1 MFKLI
6 KLFPSILRL
15 SLKEILTIRKLQKIL
30 GKPSLWLSFPYP
42 CHLLPSIYFDEKC
55 LSKYGYRLITSDN
68 FGYNIGMLPI
78 LKEKHPKKRKHE
90 KESNS
95 WVDYKTKKTDMYIS
109 DSTRN
114 NHKYHTE
121 LISKKK
127 GENCLDESKIPKCY
141 IIPST
146 SQRQSKRSKKNK
158 KKSVA
163 SLEDKKD
170 KSRYILPRQ
179 STLTPKCYTISSSD
193 DSENEISLIYESKNR
208 HQPTGLPQTKRKGQ
222 PIMRIS
228 DINKIPLPSN
238 VDVVNK
244 IVDIRTIPLPSSPKL
259 INGADLEIIPLPEI
273 IGNYENPNNNVV
285 SCKVLNSDTNL
296 IKHDCENITEQ
307 TVSES
312 LTSHKIEVT
321 HTSVSAEL
329 NEVIFTADGGHS
341 SHNHNETVMKIGSVD
356 FDDIF
361 VESGLVINSDMYHK
375 ALGMRKALE
384 RNRQWEYLED
394 KHKHGGEN
402 SGPSVPFR
410 VLSYN
415 VLSQALLEEHT
426 YLYQYHDKI
435 ALDWNYRKKLLM
447 AEIRQARAHVELEE
461 VKPHLRGG
469 RVENHLGKKKSVY
482 PAEIR
487 TSISLSSA
495 VELNTTSAL
504 ANYATEA
511 DNSIKDKA
519 YFVPIVT
526 CAAETRTLNV
536 RETRKVEAM
545 RMRFVRSILA
555 VTSRNRIRNEVI
567 REIVRRTHGKVD
579 GVAVYYHADMFDLYD
594 YTTVEFYQPGVSVLN
609 RDNVGL
615 VVKLC
620 VRGGMPAQQ
629 IVVAT
634 THLLFNSRRH
644 DVKLAQTQLLLT
656 EIERFAFQGVSQH
669 RPKYLPVIITGDMN
683 LEPHTGVYQLLTQGR
698 LNYGG
703 LSKKFLDDSSNGPIL
718 GNTLIPRNLHVM
730 DTCQHWGVMATREGP
745 TLAQAEEWKHIRLY
759 NSDKKRL
766 MRESASRRRNVDL
779 SFQQFVE
786 NVRNQ
791 GKINDFV
798 TVPRTCPALPPS
810 LAPPPDP
817 HKFETGQLS
826 HQFNLQSVYS
836 HDREVTTNQE
846 NWVTVDYIFYSSRD
860 ANSRN
865 QNPRQVDLRL
875 VARYSLPSEESAEK
889 FGSIPNLASPSDH
902 YPLLAEFHLTGDQ

>member
-1 MFKLI
+1 MQLSRAHI
-6 KLFPSILRL
+6 KCMTRL
-15 SLKEILTIRKLQKIL
+15 
-30 GKPSLWLSFPYP
+30 
-42 CHLLPSIYFDEKC
+42 
-55 LSKYGYRLITSDN
+55 
-68 FGYNIGMLPI
+68 FGYSPG
-78 LKEKHPKKRKHE
+78 LKTHGYGV
-90 KESNS
+90 
-95 WVDYKTKKTDMYIS
+95 WV
-109 DSTRN
+109 
-114 NHKYHTE
+114 
-121 LISKKK
+121 
-127 GENCLDESKIPKCY
+127 
-141 IIPST
+141 
-146 SQRQSKRSKKNK
+146 
-158 KKSVA
+158 
-163 SLEDKKD
+163 
-170 KSRYILPRQ
+170 
-179 STLTPKCYTISSSD
+179 
-193 DSENEISLIYESKNR
+193 
-208 HQPTGLPQTKRKGQ
+208 
-222 PIMRIS
+222 
-228 DINKIPLPSN
+228 
-238 VDVVNK
+238 
-244 IVDIRTIPLPSSPKL
+244 RT
-259 INGADLEIIPLPEI
+259 
-273 IGNYENPNNNVV
+273 
-285 SCKVLNSDTNL
+285 
-296 IKHDCENITEQ
+296 
-307 TVSES
+307 
-312 LTSHKIEVT
+312 
-321 HTSVSAEL
+321 
-329 NEVIFTADGGHS
+329 FADGGHG

-375 ALGMRKALE
+375 AHGMRKALE

-447 AEIRQARAHVELEE
+447 AEIRQARAH
-461 VKPHLRGG
+461 
-469 RVENHLGKKKSVY
+469 
-482 PAEIR
+482 
-487 TSISLSSA
+487 
-495 VELNTTSAL
+495 
-504 ANYATEA
+504 
-511 DNSIKDKA
+511 
-519 YFVPIVT
+519 
-526 CAAETRTLNV
+526 
-536 RETRKVEAM
+536 
-545 RMRFVRSILA
+545 
-555 VTSRNRIRNEVI
+555 
-567 REIVRRTHGKVD
+567 RTHGKVD
-579 GVAVYYHADMFDLYD
+579 GVAVYYHTDMFDLYD

-644 DVKLAQTQLLLT
+644 DVKLAQMQLLLT

-669 RPKYLPVIITGDMN
+669 QPKYLPVIITGDMN

-703 LSKKFLDDSSNGPIL
+703 LSKKFLDNSSNGPIL
-718 GNTLIPRNLHVM
+718 GNKLIPRHLHVM
-730 DTCQHWGVMATREGP
+730 DTCQHWGVMVTRDGP
-745 TLAQAEEWKHIRLY
+745 TLAHAEEWKHIRLY
-759 NSDKKRL
+759 NSDQKRL
-766 MRESASRRRNVDL
+766 MKEFASRRRNVEL

-798 TVPRTCPALPPS
+798 TVPRACPAL
-810 LAPPPDP
+810 PPPDP

-836 HDREVTTNQE
+836 HDREVTTNQD

-875 VARYSLPSEESAEK
+875 VARYSLPSEETAEK

>member
-15 SLKEILTIRKLQKIL
+15 SLKEILTLRKLQKIFE
-30 GKPSLWLSFPYP
+30 KPSLWLSFPYP
-42 CHLLPSIYFDEKC
+42 CNLLPSIYFDFKKNVFDEKC
-55 LSKYGYRLITSDN
+55 LSKYGYRLIASDN
-68 FGYNIGMLPI
+68 FGYKTGMLPI

-95 WVDYKTKKTDMYIS
+95 WIDYKTKKTDMYIS
-109 DSTRN
+109 DSTSN
-114 NHKYHTE
+114 NHKYHAE

-146 SQRQSKRSKKNK
+146 SQRQSKHSKKNK

-170 KSRYILPRQ
+170 KSKYILPRH

-208 HQPTGLPQTKRKGQ
+208 HQPTGLPQTKRKDQ

-244 IVDIRTIPLPSSPKL
+244 IVYIRTIPLPSSPKL
-259 INGADLEIIPLPEI
+259 INGADLEIIPLPETRE
-273 IGNYENPNNNVV
+273 NYENPNNNVV

-312 LTSHKIEVT
+312 LISHKMEVT

-329 NEVIFTADGGHS
+329 NEVIFTADGGHG

-361 VESGLVINSDMYHK
+361 VESGRVINSDMYHK
-375 ALGMRKALE
+375 ALRMRKALE

-415 VLSQALLEEHT
+415 VLSQALLEEHI

-435 ALDWNYRKKLLM
+435 ALDWNYRKELLM
-447 AEIRQARAHVELEE
+447 AEIRQARAH
-461 VKPHLRGG
+461 
-469 RVENHLGKKKSVY
+469 
-482 PAEIR
+482 
-487 TSISLSSA
+487 
-495 VELNTTSAL
+495 
-504 ANYATEA
+504 
-511 DNSIKDKA
+511 
-519 YFVPIVT
+519 
-526 CAAETRTLNV
+526 
-536 RETRKVEAM
+536 
-545 RMRFVRSILA
+545 
-555 VTSRNRIRNEVI
+555 
-567 REIVRRTHGKVD
+567 RTHGKVD

-594 YTTVEFYQPGVSVLN
+594 YTTVEFFQPGVPVLN

-620 VRGGMPAQQ
+620 VRGGMPSQQ

-656 EIERFAFQGVSQH
+656 EIERFAFKGVSQH

-703 LSKKFLDDSSNGPIL
+703 LSKKFLDDRSNGPIL
-718 GNTLIPRNLHVM
+718 GNTLIPRDLHVM
-730 DTCQHWGVMATREGP
+730 DTCQHWGVMVTREGP
-745 TLAQAEEWKHIRLY
+745 TVAHAEEWKHIRLY
-759 NSDKKRL
+759 NSDRNRL
-766 MRESASRRRNVDL
+766 MKESAFRRRNVEL

-798 TVPRTCPALPPS
+798 TVPRA
-810 LAPPPDP
+810 
-817 HKFETGQLS
+817 
-826 HQFNLQSVYS
+826 
-836 HDREVTTNQE
+836 
-846 NWVTVDYIFYSSRD
+846 
-860 ANSRN
+860 
-865 QNPRQVDLRL
+865 
-875 VARYSLPSEESAEK
+875 
-889 FGSIPNLASPSDH
+889 
-902 YPLLAEFHLTGDQ
+902 